1 MNVGRKLVRPPP
13 VPSEKYVFRGSLG
26 RMPTLAEI
34 VRSAGAEYV
43 ATRATT
49 PFQRKALRAI
59 RRCRTEEMGSLPAS
73 CGSCGVEFP
82 LFRSCRN
89 RNCPQCQA
97 QARAEWLE
105 DREKELLAVPY
116 FHVVFTVPAML
127 NPIALHCPEVFY
139 AALLRAAGNALL
151 DVGWTKL
158 RARLGCLTILHT
170 WGQNLSLH
178 PHVHCVVPGGGFS
191 GDGKRWVPVRS
202 PKYLLPIKV
211 PARRFRTLLCHALR
225 SAERN
230 GELHRLPGDVLPH
243 ITIEGAAAQEWIA
256 HAKRPFGGPEQVL
269 SYLSQYT
276 HRIAISNQRIVA
288 CERGEVTFRWRDYAD
303 ESRTKLCT
311 LGALEFLRRFLQH
324 VLPDR
329 FVRIRY
335 FGFLANRNRGDNI
348 KRARALLGMIPPLRF
363 ADRFEPVLLCPTCHR
378 QAPSTTTDRTSAHNR
393 RPPPVRAD
401 VA

>member
-1 MNVGRKLVRPPP
+1 
-13 VPSEKYVFRGSLG
+13 
-26 RMPTLAEI
+26 
-34 VRSAGAEYV
+34 
-43 ATRATT
+43 
-49 PFQRKALRAI
+49 
-59 RRCRTEEMGSLPAS
+59 MGWLPAW
-73 CGSCGVEFP
+73 CEGCGVDFP

-105 DREKELLAVPY
+105 DREKELLPVPY

-151 DVGWTKL
+151 DVGWSKL
-158 RARLGCLTILHT
+158 RARLGCLAILHT

-191 GDGKRWVPVRS
+191 GDGQGWVALRN

-211 PARRFRTLLCHALR
+211 LARRFRTLVGHALR
-225 SAERN
+225 FAERK
-230 GELHRLPGDVLPH
+230 GQFKRLPADVLPH

-256 HAKRPFGGPEQVL
+256 YAKRPFGGPEQVL

-276 HRIAISNQRIVA
+276 HRIAISNQRIVTF
-288 CERGEVTFRWRDYAD
+288 EDGEVTFRWRDYAD
-303 ESRTKLCT
+303 ENRTKLCT

-335 FGFLANRNRGDNI
+335 FGFLANRNRGNSI
-348 KRARALLGMIPPLRF
+348 TRARAMIGRIAPLRF
-363 ADRFEPVLLCPTCHR
+363 PDRRQAFLLCPTCR
-378 QAPSTTTDRTSAHNR
+378 NQAAKTTRARTDVHNQ
-393 RPPPVRAD
+393 RPPPRVD
-401 VA
+401 VAWLVH